1 MAGAKA
7 PAFKKPEEKDYTGAF
22 NYLSLW
28 CSDKDATRYVKA
40 LRKSKTIFRAAKDLF
55 RASGL
60 ELLPKNNP
68 RVAEDLR
75 KIRAGKALPPVLLV
89 RGDFERGIP
98 LIIADGYHRTCALY
112 HYGADTMVPC
122 RLVER

>member
-1 MAGAKA
+1 MAKE
-7 PAFKKPEEKDYTGAF
+7 PAFKKPEEKDYVGAF

-28 CSDKDATRYVKA
+28 CSVKDAARYVKA
-40 LRKSKTIFRAAKDLF
+40 LRKAKTIHRAAKDIF

-60 ELLPKNNP
+60 VLLPRSNP
-68 RVAEDLR
+68 QVAKDLR
-75 KIRAGKALPPVLLV
+75 KIHDGKALPAVLLV
-89 RGDFERGIP
+89 RGDFERGVP

-112 HYGADTMVPC
+112 HHGADTKVAC